1 MTLTIILICLIAE
14 RFLLDHRHLRN
25 NRWFFRYDQWQ
36 QRQGLPDA
44 MQRGLA
50 GMLLLLLPPLL
61 LTGIFQHL
69 FHDALFGL
77 LDIGFSIAVLL
88 YCLGPDD
95 LDSQVS
101 HYTQAFEHSDDAKT
115 KAIARSLIDDEPPP
129 SEPARS
135 QAVAE
140 GVLFQAN
147 RRLFAVLFWFIL
159 LGPVGAMFY
168 RLATWLSAVDQA
180 ERDVDFSLNC
190 KQLITILEWIPARIT
205 ASFYAVAGSFEDA
218 LYGWRSYRQ
227 SRYSE
232 FSDSNAGTL
241 ICTGSGAMRMTTLLE
256 EANDGAQVYSYLPQA
271 AMALIWRSLV
281 VCLVLIAL
289 LTLTGLI

>member
-25 NRWFFRYDQWQ
+25 NRWFFRYEQWQ
-36 QRQGLPDA
+36 QRQGLPDS
-44 MQRGLA
+44 MQRGLV

-61 LTGIFQHL
+61 LTGIFRQL
-69 FHDALFGL
+69 FHEALFGL
-77 LDIGFSIAVLL
+77 PDIAFSITILL

-95 LDSQVS
+95 LDSQVDR
-101 HYTQAFEHSDDAKT
+101 YTQAFDNSDDAKT
-115 KAIARSLIDDEPPP
+115 KAIARTIIDDEPPT

-168 RLATWLSAVDQA
+168 RLATWLPAADQA
-180 ERDVDFSLNC
+180 GRDIDFSLNC
-190 KQLITILEWIPARIT
+190 KQLITILEWLPARI
-205 ASFYAVAGSFEDA
+205 AAGFYALAGSFEDA
-218 LYGWRSYRQ
+218 LYGWRSYQ
-227 SRYSE
+227 ENRYSE
-232 FSDSNAGTL
+232 FSDSNTGIL
-241 ICTGSGAMRMTTLLE
+241 ICTGSGAMRMSTLLE
-256 EANDGAQVYSYLPQA
+256 EANDGAQIYSYLPQA

-281 VCLVLIAL
+281 VCLVIIAL